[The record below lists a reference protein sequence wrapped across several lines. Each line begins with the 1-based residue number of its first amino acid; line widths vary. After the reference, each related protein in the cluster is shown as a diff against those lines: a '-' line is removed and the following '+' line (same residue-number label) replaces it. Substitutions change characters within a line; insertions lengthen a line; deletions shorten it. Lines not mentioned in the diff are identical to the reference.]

1 MNNLMDPTPEEFTAR
16 FRATSKVIFELMAV
30 VVQEIAPVKE
40 QIYKLD
46 PYMPEWSVSDLY
58 EMTKDLMYYTL
69 LLFENEDEKESIIED
84 DRKYEGCISFSK
96 EILDELDW
104 NDVDKVDCIQ
114 QEDGSVLITPISNA
128 NGKKVQGSSKKTVD
142 A

>member
-46 PYMPEWSVSDLY
+46 SYMPEWSVRDLY
-58 EMTKDLMYYTL
+58 EMTKDLVYYTL
-69 LLFENEDEKESIIED
+69 LLF
-84 DRKYEGCISFSK
+84 
-96 EILDELDW
+96 
-104 NDVDKVDCIQ
+104 
-114 QEDGSVLITPISNA
+114 
-128 NGKKVQGSSKKTVD
+128 
-142 A
+142 

>member
-1 MNNLMDPTPEEFTAR
+1 MNNLMDPTPDEFTAR
-16 FRATSKVIFELMAV
+16 FRATSKVSFELMAAV
-30 VVQEIAPVKE
+30 IQEIAPVKE

-46 PYMPEWSVSDLY
+46 SYMPEWSVRDLY
-58 EMTKDLMYYTL
+58 EMTMDLMYYTQL
-69 LLFENEDEKESIIED
+69 SFKNEDEKESIIEH
-84 DRKYEGCISFSK
+84 DREYEGCISFSK
-96 EILDELDW
+96 DILDELDW
-104 NDVDKVDCIQ
+104 HDVNKVDCIQ

>member
-1 MNNLMDPTPEEFTAR
+1 MNDLTNPTPEEFTAR
-16 FRATSKVIFELMAV
+16 FRVTSKVFFKLMAV

-46 PYMPEWSVSDLY
+46 SYMPEWSVRDLY
-58 EMTKDLMYYTL
+58 EMTKDLMYYTQL
-69 LLFENEDEKESIIED
+69 SFKNEDKKESIIED
-84 DRKYEGCISFSK
+84 DREYEGCISFSK

-114 QEDGSVLITPISNA
+114 QEDGSVLITPISNT
-128 NGKKVQGSSKKTVD
+128 NEKKVQGSSKKTVD

>member
-1 MNNLMDPTPEEFTAR
+1 MNNLMHPTPEEFTAR

-30 VVQEIAPVKE
+30 VIQEIAPVKE

-46 PYMPEWSVSDLY
+46 SYMPEWSVRDLY

-114 QEDGSVLITPISNA
+114 QEDGSVLITPISNT
-128 NGKKVQGSSKKTVD
+128 NEKKVQGSSKKTVD

>member
-16 FRATSKVIFELMAV
+16 FRVTSKVIFELMAV

-46 PYMPEWSVSDLY
+46 SYMPEWSVRDLY

-69 LLFENEDEKESIIED
+69 LLFENEDEKESIIEY
-84 DRKYEGCISFSK
+84 DREYEGCISFSK

-114 QEDGSVLITPISNA
+114 QEDGSVLITPISNT
-128 NGKKVQGSSKKTVD
+128 NEKKVQGSSKKTVD

>member
-16 FRATSKVIFELMAV
+16 FRVTSKVIFELMAV

-46 PYMPEWSVSDLY
+46 SYMPEWSVRDLY

-69 LLFENEDEKESIIED
+69 LLFENEDEKESIIEYD
-84 DRKYEGCISFSK
+84 SEYDGCISFSK
-96 EILDELDW
+96 KILDELDW
-104 NDVDKVDCIQ
+104 HNVNKVDCIQ

>member
-16 FRATSKVIFELMAV
+16 FRVTSKVIFELMAV

-46 PYMPEWSVSDLY
+46 SYMPEWSVSDLY

-69 LLFENEDEKESIIED
+69 LLFENEDKKESIIED
-84 DRKYEGCISFSK
+84 DREYEGCISFSK

-114 QEDGSVLITPISNA
+114 QEDGSVLITPISNT

>member
-16 FRATSKVIFELMAV
+16 FRVTSKVFFELMAV

-46 PYMPEWSVSDLY
+46 SYMPEWSVRDLY

-69 LLFENEDEKESIIED
+69 LLFENEDEKKSIIEY
-84 DRKYEGCISFSK
+84 DREYEGCISFSK

-104 NDVDKVDCIQ
+104 NDVDKVDCIR
-114 QEDGSVLITPISNA
+114 QEDGSVLITPISNT
-128 NGKKVQGSSKKTVD
+128 NEKKVQGSSKKTVD

>member
-16 FRATSKVIFELMAV
+16 FRVTSKVIFELMAV

-46 PYMPEWSVSDLY
+46 SYMPEWSVSDLY

-114 QEDGSVLITPISNA
+114 QEDGSVLITPISNT
-128 NGKKVQGSSKKTVD
+128 NEKKVQGSSKKTVD